1 MCVGPA
7 AAACR
12 RQRGFLGPAEPSEGA
27 WRSTGR
33 GVCVGRARVA
43 RCVFALG
50 RRDGGQGSWGRLGAC
65 GGASRRRRSLARPRA
80 RCVPKLA
87 FYCVNFSC
95 TVITRCVSSNV
106 GWLVGSRSLKTSL
119 MGTHTHTR
127 SHPGTRAYRN
137 IRTRLARQEA
147 RARCACVSPGMCS
160 VVSTVDAATRATHLD
175 LLVLGLISRA
185 LVRIYDLLERGGEL
199 GMA

>member
-1 MCVGPA
+1 MQPLCGKISLAEWSRCCPSRLAPGATVPHAVPRSPSGLRGCVGLGRVTLERGVSLGFRRRDAVRGRLSVCVGPA

-12 RQRGFLGPAEPSEGA
+12 RQRGFLGPAEPPREGA

-87 FYCVNFSC
+87 FYCVNF
-95 TVITRCVSSNV
+95 T
-106 GWLVGSRSLKTSL
+106 
-119 MGTHTHTR
+119 
-127 SHPGTRAYRN
+127 
-137 IRTRLARQEA
+137 
-147 RARCACVSPGMCS
+147 
-160 VVSTVDAATRATHLD
+160 
-175 LLVLGLISRA
+175 
-185 LVRIYDLLERGGEL
+185 
-199 GMA
+199 